1 MPGLT
6 AMEYQDAQ
14 RWTWSVDP
22 WKQVAGCKSHQE
34 RGGTATGGILQ
45 VSFVITSKRKVVSV
59 IDHSQWKHEV
69 HEIIYY
75 RIEFCDSSKK
85 TKEYWKKTR
94 KWGRKRK
101 WKNPSSIFYRNCH
114 LPHFVDRVWAATF
127 LSAVPSKEELAPPT
141 ETQKSAREKKIHWKL
156 RALYQVIQAVT
167 FWSPSWRSLNHL
179 KGPLNHPKKV
189 TLNHK
194 VMVDWG

>member
-1 MPGLT
+1 MSIVHTQNKNLRWNMPGLT

-14 RWTWSVDP
+14 RWTWSVGP
-22 WKQVAGCKSHQE
+22 WQQVAGCISHQE

-45 VSFVITSKRKVVSV
+45 VSYVRPSKRKLVSV

-75 RIEFCDSSKK
+75 RIEFCDSCKK

-94 KWGRKRK
+94 KWCGTRK
-101 WKNPSSIFYRNCH
+101 WKNPSSNFHRNGH
-114 LPHFVDRVWAATF
+114 LPHFVDRVWATF

-141 ETQKSAREKKIHWKL
+141 ETQKSAREKK
-156 RALYQVIQAVT
+156 
-167 FWSPSWRSLNHL
+167 
-179 KGPLNHPKKV
+179 
-189 TLNHK
+189 
-194 VMVDWG
+194 

>member
-14 RWTWSVDP
+14 RWTWSVGP
-22 WKQVAGCKSHQE
+22 WKQVAGCESHQE

-45 VSFVITSKRKVVSV
+45 VSYVRPSKRKVVSV

-85 TKEYWKKTR
+85 TKEYWKKKRKWCGTR
-94 KWGRKRK
+94 KWKIPPQFFTEMAIFPTLSTESGPPFYLPFHPKRS
-101 WKNPSSIFYRNCH
+101 WR
-114 LPHFVDRVWAATF
+114 LP
-127 LSAVPSKEELAPPT
+127 L
-141 ETQKSAREKKIHWKL
+141 KL
-156 RALYQVIQAVT
+156 R
-167 FWSPSWRSLNHL
+167 SLP
-179 KGPLNHPKKV
+179 GKK
-189 TLNHK
+189 K
-194 VMVDWG
+194 